1 LQGLA
6 PERVI
11 YIGTFSK
18 ILSPAFRLGYLVL
31 PPTLVERCRHL
42 KRLSDLHTSSFEQL
56 TLARF
61 IQAGHLER
69 HIRRMKKLYR
79 TRRNVLKQNLNY
91 HFSEQVRVWGDST
104 GLHLVAE
111 FAGIEF
117 SAEVLWQAEKLGVR
131 VYPVAAYAISP
142 QQHQQQIILGYGNLT
157 TTEIKIGIQ
166 RLKQALSANGK
177 SGVAH

>member
-1 LQGLA
+1 
-6 PERVI
+6 
-11 YIGTFSK
+11 
-18 ILSPAFRLGYLVL
+18 
-31 PPTLVERCRHL
+31 
-42 KRLSDLHTSSFEQL
+42 
-56 TLARF
+56 
-61 IQAGHLER
+61 
-69 HIRRMKKLYR
+69 MKKLYR

-111 FAGIEF
+111 LAGIEF
-117 SAEVLWQAEKLGVR
+117 SAEVLWQAEQLGVR

-177 SGVAH
+177 SGVAHSREG